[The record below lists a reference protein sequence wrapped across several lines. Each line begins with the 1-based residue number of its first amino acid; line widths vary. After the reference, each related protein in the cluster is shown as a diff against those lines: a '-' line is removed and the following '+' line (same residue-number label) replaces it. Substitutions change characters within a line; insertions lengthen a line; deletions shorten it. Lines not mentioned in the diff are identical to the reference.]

1 MDRDAS
7 RPAEVRRVVLIG
19 FSCTGKSRVCSLLA
33 QQLGWRPVDTDDLI
47 VALAGK
53 PIERIFAE
61 DGETHFRAVER
72 AAVAQ
77 ACVGEQ
83 RVIATGGGAPVAAEN
98 RRLLFRSSLVVA
110 LQARP
115 ETILKRLR
123 RQLAAGAVRPLLDT
137 PDPLAR
143 IRSPAGGAR
152 GRLRTRTPDG
162 QDGHLA
168 AGPHRRRHQGPSGSY
183 GERMT
188 TLTARLPASR
198 PVMMRRVRRVCT

>member
-1 MDRDAS
+1 MSQDTS
-7 RPAEVRRVVLIG
+7 LPAEIRRVVLIG

-33 QQLGWRPVDTDDLI
+33 QQLGWEPVDTDDLI

-77 ACVGEQ
+77 ACAGKQ

-98 RRLLFRSSLVVA
+98 RRLLFRASLVVA

-115 ETILKRLR
+115 ETILQRLR

-143 IRSPAGGAR
+143 IRSLLAEREAVYALAHLTVKTDTLPLAR
-152 GRLRTRTPDG
+152 VAAIIR
-162 QDGHLA
+162 GHLA
-168 AGPHRRRHQGPSGSY
+168 A
-183 GERMT
+183 
-188 TLTARLPASR
+188 TASE
-198 PVMMRRVRRVCT
+198 

>member
-1 MDRDAS
+1 MGQDAGH
-7 RPAEVRRVVLIG
+7 PANVQRVVLIG

-77 ACVGEQ
+77 ACAGEQ
-83 RVIATGGGAPVAAEN
+83 RVIATGGGAPVAPEN

-115 ETILKRLR
+115 ETILQRLR

-143 IRSPAGGAR
+143 IRSLLAERQSVYAR
-152 GRLRTRTPDG
+152 A
-162 QDGHLA
+162 HLTVQTDALPPPRVA
-168 AGPHRRRHQGPSGSY
+168 AAILDH
-183 GERMT
+183 
-188 TLTARLPASR
+188 LTATESTESAERS
-198 PVMMRRVRRVCT
+198 

>member
-1 MDRDAS
+1 MDQDAS

-33 QQLGWRPVDTDDLI
+33 QQLGWQPMDTDDLI

-61 DGETHFRAVER
+61 DGETHFRAVEQ
-72 AAVAQ
+72 AAVVQ
-77 ACVGEQ
+77 ACAGEQ
-83 RVIATGGGAPVAAEN
+83 RVIATGGGAPVGEEN

-115 ETILKRLR
+115 GTILKRLR

-137 PDPLAR
+137 PDPLAQ
-143 IRSPAGGAR
+143 IRSLLAEREAVYALAHLTVHTDTLPPARVAAVIK
-152 GRLRTRTPDG
+152 
-162 QDGHLA
+162 GHLA
-168 AGPHRRRHQGPSGSY
+168 A
-183 GERMT
+183 
-188 TLTARLPASR
+188 TARE
-198 PVMMRRVRRVCT
+198 

>member
-1 MDRDAS
+1 M
-7 RPAEVRRVVLIG
+7 LIG

-33 QQLGWRPVDTDDLI
+33 RQLGWQPVDTDDLI

-53 PIERIFAE
+53 PIERIFAD

-72 AAVAQ
+72 EAVAQ
-77 ACVGEQ
+77 ACAGER

-115 ETILKRLR
+115 ETILRRLR

-143 IRSPAGGAR
+143 IRSLLAERAAIYALAHLTVQTDTLPP
-152 GRLRTRTPDG
+152 TRV
-162 QDGHLA
+162 A
-168 AGPHRRRHQGPSGSY
+168 AVIKEPSGGS
-183 GERMT
+183 GEGVT
-188 TLTARLPASR
+188 FLTPHPPAPS
-198 PVMMRRVRRVCT
+198 PPC

>member
-7 RPAEVRRVVLIG
+7 RPAEVSRVVLIG

-33 QQLGWRPVDTDDLI
+33 QQLGWQPVDTDDLI
-47 VALAGK
+47 VALARK

-61 DGETHFRAVER
+61 DGETHFRAVEG

-77 ACVGEQ
+77 ACAGEQ

-115 ETILKRLR
+115 ETILQRLR

-137 PDPLAR
+137 PDPLER
-143 IRSPAGGAR
+143 IRSLLAEREAVYTLAHLTVSTDTSPPARVAAVIR
-152 GRLRTRTPDG
+152 
-162 QDGHLA
+162 GHLA
-168 AGPHRRRHQGPSGSY
+168 A
-183 GERMT
+183 
-188 TLTARLPASR
+188 TASE
-198 PVMMRRVRRVCT
+198 